1 LFIYIKYKL
10 IHIYILELDYTLK
23 YIFIL
28 HYIFMY
34 LYIYI
39 RGSFEKSVQSPRV
52 DATGACRGYLQ
63 LVVSLGITH
72 NKFQPDRSISLCLA
86 FV

>member
-1 LFIYIKYKL
+1 MMCSIHLTPKNFIVSVIILRGKL
-10 IHIYILELDYTLK
+10 GDGVAIPS
-23 YIFIL
+23 
-28 HYIFMY
+28 
-34 LYIYI
+34 I